1 VSVDRSTQRLLAWY
15 PASWRAR
22 YGEELAALIL
32 DMTDGRRLSW
42 RLRADIAA
50 AGTRERLRG
59 VGDARSGGRLV
70 LWAWA
75 IFIIAGAIVV
85 KTSEHWQ
92 TTLPVGGHWIAAAA
106 FSALTF
112 LAIATALLVLA
123 GIAVTIPSLIAFLQT
138 GGWPK
143 IRAWIL
149 AAAALTAA
157 LVAATAALAAWA
169 HGLTHAAR
177 NGHDTLYTTAF
188 LIWAALAALTLLAW
202 TKAATTTADRLTLT
216 PTTLH
221 LHARLAPVITVA
233 MTLMTATTVMVWVA
247 VAVAAPAGIR
257 PSAGAA
263 PIVPSDTPQAFAI
276 LAAAGL
282 MTFATAL
289 AGAGTR
295 RAHSA

>member
-1 VSVDRSTQRLLAWY
+1 VSADRSTQRLLAWY
-15 PASWRAR
+15 PARWRAR

-59 VGDARSGGRLV
+59 AGDARSGGRLV

-75 IFIIAGAIVV
+75 TFIIAGVIVA
-85 KTSEHWQ
+85 KASEHWQ
-92 TTLPVGGHWIAAAA
+92 TTLPAAGHPILAAAIP
-106 FSALTF
+106 ALTI
-112 LAIATALLVLA
+112 LASATALLVLA
-123 GIAVTIPSLIAFLQT
+123 GIALTIPSLIAFLQT

-149 AAAALTAA
+149 TAAALTIT
-157 LVAATAALAAWA
+157 LLAATVAIAAWA

-177 NGHDTLYTTAF
+177 NGHDALYTTAF
-188 LIWAALAALTLLAW
+188 LIWATLAAITLLAW

-221 LHARLAPVITVA
+221 LHARLAPAITIA
-233 MTLMTATTVMVWVA
+233 MTLMTATTMTVWVA
-247 VAVAAPAGIR
+247 VAIVSPATIGPPVAPD
-257 PSAGAA
+257 AA
-263 PIVPSDTPQAFAI
+263 TV

-289 AGAGTR
+289 AGAGAR
-295 RAHSA
+295 RAHSV